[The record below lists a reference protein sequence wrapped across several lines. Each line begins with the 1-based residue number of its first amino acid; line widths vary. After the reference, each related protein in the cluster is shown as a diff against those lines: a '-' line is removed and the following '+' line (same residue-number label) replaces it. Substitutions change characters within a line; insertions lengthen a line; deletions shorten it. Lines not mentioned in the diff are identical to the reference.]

1 MQVRELAHQYAG
13 YVTDFRRELHAHPEL
28 SMEEE
33 WTSARIA
40 RELEGLG
47 IPHTVLQNR
56 GIVAVVDS
64 GRPGPRLAFRGDF
77 DALPLTEEVELPF
90 QSQIAGKMH
99 ACGHDAH
106 AAMVLG
112 AARIAWEQRQH
123 LCGTAY
129 FCFQPGEETG
139 EGAGP
144 IVAHLKALGGVDRAV
159 SLHVNGAYPVGSL
172 YLQDGPMYAGATRF
186 DIEVEGVGGHGS
198 RPDLASDPIRPA
210 CEILLKAAAIPVNR
224 HDPFATCVVSPCLI
238 HAGTKNNII
247 PGSASIGGNIR
258 FFRYGDGPALV
269 EEIRRL
275 AGPTAAAYGCTARVT
290 GGEKCTEPVLN
301 DPASAAWGRALAAD
315 LGFSLIPAQG
325 PSAASD
331 NFAEFLEAFGGFY
344 AMLGARSELPGTSGN
359 AHNPTF
365 CIDEGCLEEGLAL
378 FAACLFDLL
387 GGKE

>member
-1 MQVRELAHQYAG
+1 M
-13 YVTDFRRELHAHPEL
+13 
-28 SMEEE
+28 
-33 WTSARIA
+33 
-40 RELEGLG
+40 
-47 IPHTVLQNR
+47 LQNR

>member
-1 MQVRELAHQYAG
+1 
-13 YVTDFRRELHAHPEL
+13 
-28 SMEEE
+28 MEEE

-198 RPDLASDPIRPA
+198 RPDLAVDPIRPA
-210 CEILLKAAAIPVNR
+210 CDILLKVQAIPVNR
-224 HDPFATCVVSPCLI
+224 HDPFSTVVVSPCMI
-238 HAGTKNNII
+238 NAGTKNNII
-247 PGSASIGGNIR
+247 PNDAEIEGNLR
-258 FFRYGDGPALV
+258 FFK
-269 EEIRRL
+269 
-275 AGPTAAAYGCTARVT
+275 AGEDIEVIDLMRKIAENVAAAYGCTAEVERVVMAPL
-290 GGEKCTEPVLN
+290 PVVN
-301 DPASAAWGRALAAD
+301 DKEAAAAGRALAAEQGLTVLPQGD
-315 LGFSLIPAQG
+315 PATG
-325 PSAASD
+325 SDDYAA
-331 NFAEFLEAFGGFY
+331 FVHAFKGFY
-344 AMLGARSELPGTSGN
+344 CVVGAKSDLPGTSGN
-359 AHNPTF
+359 HHNANF
-365 CIDEGCLEEGLAL
+365 AIDEASLKVGATFMGEYAYNFLT
-378 FAACLFDLL
+378 
-387 GGKE
+387 K